1 MATKLEFITAHEVTS
16 TVTSINIDNVFS
28 AEYDNYVI
36 YARGLQTAGSTATYH
51 MQLLQA
57 SDGSV
62 VSNTNYTSMFES
74 CKTNSSFGE
83 SRNASNSSGWIEFFG
98 DPDLAPEGSGTVGRI
113 YNPFAS
119 DEFTYCTWRSQ
130 HAQGGSTNRF
140 YYAAGVFI
148 DTTSFRGFKV
158 SRGLANDL
166 TAGNFEVYGIAK

>member
-62 VSNTNYTSMFES
+62 VSNTNYTSM
-74 CKTNSSFGE
+74 
-83 SRNASNSSGWIEFFG
+83 
-98 DPDLAPEGSGTVGRI
+98 
-113 YNPFAS
+113 
-119 DEFTYCTWRSQ
+119 
-130 HAQGGSTNRF
+130 
-140 YYAAGVFI
+140 
-148 DTTSFRGFKV
+148 
-158 SRGLANDL
+158 
-166 TAGNFEVYGIAK
+166 